1 MAELKKYYKI
11 VLTETII
18 RHEAKVSNF
27 LFHQLVE
34 TNNTIGTKEYN
45 TIEKAE
51 EEIKNEINNYK
62 PLYSYYNI
70 QTEKD
75 LENNLLIIKQYTALI
90 RNFLGGFSNKELN
103 RKKEP
108 YFTIYKHYSIVE
120 CIKVEIEDMRHED
133 MYYYD
138 KWDRPN

>member
-1 MAELKKYYKI
+1 MTELKKYYKI

-18 RHEAKVSNF
+18 RHEARVHNC

-34 TNNTIGTKEYN
+34 TDNTIFSKEYN
-45 TIEKAE
+45 TREEAEK
-51 EEIKNEINNYK
+51 EIKKKINNYK
-62 PLYSYYNI
+62 PLYSHYNI

-75 LENNLLIIKQYTALI
+75 LENNLLIVKQYTALI
-90 RNFLGGFSNKELN
+90 RNFYSGYSNTELN

-120 CIKVEIEDMRHED
+120 CIKTETEDMRHED

>member
-1 MAELKKYYKI
+1 MTELKKYYKI

-34 TNNTIGTKEYN
+34 TNSTIGTKEYN

-75 LENNLLIIKQYTALI
+75 LENNLLIVKQYTALI

-108 YFTIYKHYSIVE
+108 FFTIYRHYSIVE
-120 CIKVEIEDMRHED
+120 YIKAEDEDRHLED
-133 MYYYD
+133 KYYFD